1 MEVLLSAMLVR
12 RTERADGSTR
22 QLEHRSV
29 SERLAGRSL
38 RQSGSG
44 SMTGRRSRHRRSA
57 ASAVSRRRIGQGVGT
72 ISCSEPDR
80 SLLVLPCRCPPWRA
94 KRRMLA
100 DVFHWRQIRS
110 AARRTMRVHRY
121 VGKKAMIVY
130 LQLAVENGA
139 RRLCQKHFVQGRYRT
154 TAPAVERVCSN
165 KGSRSGSATTCY
177 TLLFRCRPG
186 GLPMF

>member
-1 MEVLLSAMLVR
+1 MQPMEVLLSAMLVR
-12 RTERADGSTR
+12 RTERADDSTR

-38 RQSGSG
+38 RQSGSV
-44 SMTGRRSRHRRSA
+44 SRTGRRSRHRRSA
-57 ASAVSRRRIGQGVGT
+57 ESAVSRRRIGQGIGT
-72 ISCSEPDR
+72 ISCSGPDR

-110 AARRTMRVHRY
+110 AVRRKMRVHLD

-130 LQLAVENGA
+130 LLLAVENGA
-139 RRLCQKHFVQGRYRT
+139 RSLCLISTLY
-154 TAPAVERVCSN
+154 
-165 KGSRSGSATTCY
+165 KGGIGQQRQPLKECVAK
-177 TLLFRCRPG
+177 R
-186 GLPMF
+186 

>member
-1 MEVLLSAMLVR
+1 MSLCGVATSNCPNKTRKQRSGSRHRRNGVSATSHRTERIINVPMEVLLSAMLVR

-72 ISCSEPDR
+72 ISCSDPDR
-80 SLLVLPCRCPPWRA
+80 LLLVLPCRCPPWRA

-100 DVFHWRQIRS
+100 DVFHWRQIRF
-110 AARRTMRVHRY
+110 AVRRIMRVHR
-121 VGKKAMIVY
+121 
-130 LQLAVENGA
+130 
-139 RRLCQKHFVQGRYRT
+139 
-154 TAPAVERVCSN
+154 
-165 KGSRSGSATTCY
+165 
-177 TLLFRCRPG
+177 
-186 GLPMF
+186 